1 MVGSQAEA
9 AHGCE
14 LGGVQGVDAEV
25 WCTVP
30 TEGPEPCLVGCA
42 HASGWW
48 VCVSRV
54 GGGDGWQLC
63 GVDGIKELRL
73 VDMEGLVGGSWVK
86 AQAGHTLPHTGS
98 PAGTGVPG

>member
-14 LGGVQGVDAEV
+14 LGGVQGVDVEV
-25 WCTVP
+25 RCTVP
-30 TEGPEPCLVGCA
+30 TKGPEPCLVGCA

-63 GVDGIKELRL
+63 GVDGIKEVRL
-73 VDMEGLVGGSWVK
+73 DDLEGLVGGTCLYK
-86 AQAGHTLPHTGS
+86 PLPVH
-98 PAGTGVPG
+98 A